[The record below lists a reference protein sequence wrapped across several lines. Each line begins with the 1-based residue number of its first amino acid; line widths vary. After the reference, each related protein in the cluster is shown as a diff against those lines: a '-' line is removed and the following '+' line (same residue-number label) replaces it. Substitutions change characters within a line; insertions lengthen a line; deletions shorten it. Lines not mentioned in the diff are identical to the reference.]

1 MAVRKQRK
9 THKKQK
15 TQRGGSPTFAY
26 TGDVIMTKTGAPQAV
41 WTAAD
46 PYAVGDVR
54 AAPQLGGRR
63 RSQRQRK
70 SQRGGGCGCMGLQR
84 GGSSNG
90 GYSTVLS
97 NMNTGYPE
105 AYVKGAC
112 LPAQVGG
119 ADGSPAVVW
128 SDRAGY
134 GLVQPY
140 NSANANFMEYVPT
153 GRAMQLGGRKRS
165 DRKRSG
171 KNKNKSK
178 RRSRR

>member
-1 MAVRKQRK
+1 MAVRKQKKCRRTRK
-9 THKKQK
+9 TQRKQK

-46 PYAVGDVR
+46 PYAVGDARV
-54 AAPQLGGRR
+54 APQV
-63 RSQRQRK
+63 
-70 SQRGGGCGCMGLQR
+70 GGGCGCMGLQR
-84 GGSSNG
+84 GGGGGAG

-97 NMNTGYPE
+97 NVNTGYPE

-119 ADGSPAVVW
+119 ADGSPSVVW

-140 NSANANFMEYVPT
+140 NSANANFMEYVPN

-165 DRKRSG
+165 DRSR
-171 KNKNKSK
+171 KNKNKSKSK

>member
-1 MAVRKQRK
+1 M
-9 THKKQK
+9 
-15 TQRGGSPTFAY
+15 QRGGSPTFAY

-46 PYAVGDVR
+46 PYAAGDVR
-54 AAPQLGGRR
+54 VAPQV
-63 RSQRQRK
+63 
-70 SQRGGGCGCMGLQR
+70 GGGCGCMGLQR
-84 GGSSNG
+84 GGGGGAG
-90 GYSTVLS
+90 GYSTVL
-97 NMNTGYPE
+97 NNVNTGYPE

-119 ADGSPAVVW
+119 SGSPVVAW

-134 GLVQPY
+134 GYVQPY

-153 GRAMQLGGRKRS
+153 GRAMQLGGRSR
-165 DRKRSG
+165 
-171 KNKNKSK
+171 KNKSKSKSK

>member
-9 THKKQK
+9 QRK
-15 TQRGGSPTFAY
+15 TRKQRGGSPTFAY

-46 PYAVGDVR
+46 PYSVGDVR

-63 RSQRQRK
+63 RSQ

-90 GYSTVLS
+90 GYSPVL
-97 NMNTGYPE
+97 NNENTGYPE

-119 ADGSPAVVW
+119 ADGSPVVIS

-165 DRKRSG
+165 G